1 MKKISLFETLIS
13 KTNLTI
19 EKEEDLVKTYKV
31 LTAVVVQ
38 PMSNLR
44 PLYKDLPNC
53 LDSTQKRE
61 LIANTYSC
69 FDILMWNQFLQMMFK
84 QNVSQA
90 AAVAKAKDFGIRV
103 GDFEIFKYLPFI
115 PQESIANLQNLNGP
129 YNLKEMQ
136 TKVLE
141 VFKKYEKMVEGF
153 ARKKLAFLA
162 NKNPQNMIDIINDV
176 KVAYLSKVEIFLIH
190 YKGDDLGKMLNA
202 SMGRYI
208 KNYVNS
214 KTSAK
219 RNNFTLVKD
228 EDGVKTSTYNLVST
242 TIEVDGEETDL
253 LNTLDIGSSS
263 SEYKRVE
270 IKNSCKALLKAYKP
284 SNQKNSNVIKEVMKI
299 LNNDNSDYIS
309 WYNQQ
314 ENTNFNDPSEMVD
327 EKNFVKSI
335 ATYCGVSQAKL
346 NGILLSL
353 KDQYM
358 ELLQD

>member
-31 LTAVVVQ
+31 LTAVIVQ

-69 FDILMWNQFLQMMFK
+69 FDILMWNQFLQMMQK
-84 QNVSQA
+84 QNVSQVV
-90 AAVAKAKDFGIRV
+90 AVAKAKDFGIKV
-103 GDFEIFKYLPFI
+103 EDFEIFKYLPFI

-153 ARKKLAFLA
+153 ARKKLSFLA
-162 NKNPQNMIDIINDV
+162 NRNPQNMMDILNDV

-190 YKGDDLGKMLNA
+190 YKGDDLGKMLNV

-219 RNNFTLVKD
+219 RNNFTLVKN

-253 LNTLDIGSSS
+253 LNTLDTGASST
-263 SEYKRVE
+263 EYKRIE
-270 IKNSCKALLKAYKP
+270 IRSSCKALLKSYKP
-284 SNQKNSNVIKEVMKI
+284 TNQKNGQIIQEVMKI
-299 LNNDNSDYIS
+299 LSNDNQNYIN
-309 WYNQQ
+309 WYNAQ
-314 ENTNFNDPSEMVD
+314 ENTNFQDITEIAE
-327 EKNFVKSI
+327 EKNLLKSI
-335 ATYCGVSQAKL
+335 ANYCSVSQSKL
-346 NGILLSL
+346 NSILTSM
-353 KDQYM
+353 KDKYM
-358 ELLQD
+358 EILQD